1 MPEGCLDTSG
11 MAERNGAQG
20 VGTPGV
26 LPCHDVG
33 MIPKQRKVHFVVT
46 TRCYLLMEEAQ
57 PQAIHV
63 G

>member
-1 MPEGCLDTSG
+1 